1 MKSLFRMWD
10 YMARYKWEALLA
22 AVLLMGVVASDLGVP
37 RLTQRVIDQG
47 IAKGDLNVVITTS
60 MLMLGVSVLSAL
72 FMIGNTILAVRV
84 GQSFGADLRS
94 AMVHKVQT
102 FSFGNLDDV
111 QTGQLLVRTTSD
123 VSQVQNMVMMSLRI
137 FTRAPLWLLGSV
149 VMLALNSP
157 ELVPLMLVLMVI
169 VLTVIIVFLWNGRDL
184 FTVVQQKLDKLNQV
198 LQENLAGA
206 RVVKAFVRVEHENA
220 RFDDVNRDLMHSN
233 IKVMQMLAFLMPI
246 MTLVIN
252 FGVVG
257 VVWLGGTRFVAGG
270 FTIGEIVASFN
281 YLTFS
286 LFPMLMLAGM
296 LGPIAAADA
305 SASRVFE
312 VLDAEAEVQNTP
324 RIEMPDKLLGRV
336 TFEDVCFSY
345 DGIDSSEPVLNGI
358 NLVAEPGQTIAILGS
373 TGSGK
378 STLIH
383 LIPRFY
389 DVGAG
394 RVTMDGVDVRDLPLE
409 DLRSQVG
416 IAMQEAV
423 LFSGT
428 IRDNIRYGKPEAT
441 DTEVVDAARAAQ
453 AHDFVME
460 FPQGYDTQLGQR
472 GVNLSG
478 GQKQRLS
485 IARALLVKPK
495 VLILDDST
503 SSVDVE
509 TESKIEIALQT
520 LLKDSTAFVIA
531 QRISTVLNADKIVV
545 LDRGK
550 IVAEGTHT
558 ELIERS
564 EIYREIYDSQLGE
577 RAMQTNLANQATKE
591 E

>member
-10 YMARYKWEALLA
+10 YMAHYKWEALLA
-22 AVLLMGVVASDLGVP
+22 SVLLIGVVASDLGVP

-47 IAKGDLNVVITTS
+47 IAEGDLDVVITTS
-60 MLMLGVSVLSAL
+60 ILMLVVSLLSAL
-72 FMIGNTILAVRV
+72 FSIGNTILAVRV
-84 GQSFGADLRS
+84 GQNFGADLRS
-94 AMVHKVQT
+94 AMVRKVQT
-102 FSFGNLDDV
+102 FSFGNLDEV

-157 ELVPLMLVLMVI
+157 ELVPLMLVLMFI

-184 FTVVQQKLDKLNQV
+184 FTVVQQRLDKLNQV
-198 LQENLAGA
+198 LQENLAGV
-206 RVVKAFVRVEHENA
+206 RVVKAYVRVEHENA
-220 RFDDVNRDLMHSN
+220 RFDVVNRELMDSN

-252 FGVVG
+252 IGVVG

-296 LGPIAAADA
+296 LGPLSAAEA
-305 SASRVFE
+305 SASRIFE
-312 VLDAEAEVQNTP
+312 VLDAEAEVKNAPQ
-324 RIEMPDKLLGRV
+324 MALPDKLVGRI

-345 DGIDSSEPVLNGI
+345 DGIDCEEPVLNHI
-358 NLVAEPGQTIAILGS
+358 NLVAEPGQTVALLGS

-378 STLIH
+378 SSLIN

-389 DVGAG
+389 DVSSE
-394 RVTMDGVDVRDLPLE
+394 RITMDGVDIRDLSIE

-428 IRDNIRYGKPEAT
+428 IRDNIRYGKPEAE
-441 DTEVVDAARAAQ
+441 DTQVVEAAKAAQ
-453 AHDFVME
+453 AHDFIIQ
-460 FPQGYDTQLGQR
+460 FSQGYDTQLGQR

-503 SSVDVE
+503 SAVDVE
-509 TESKIEIALQT
+509 TESRIEAALQK
-520 LLKDSTAFVIA
+520 LLTDSTSFVIA

-545 LDRGK
+545 LDRGR

-558 ELIERS
+558 QLIDRS
-564 EIYREIYDSQLGE
+564 EIYKEIYDSQLGE
-577 RAMQTNLANQATKE
+577 RSMVANQANQVTKE
-591 E
+591 G